1 MSETL
6 GVGNKGRETQ
16 SQIET
21 LSMETLAGEGIMKK
35 TKPRTILLV
44 DDEPMWLDA
53 MRMVLKDEG
62 YKTITVTS
70 GEEALLK
77 LQTRKPDLIMTDVRM
92 PVMNG
97 FDLFQKI
104 REIPKLARVP
114 IVFMSSIDD
123 YYARRTAKELGAQGY
138 ITKPSFSEDLKRS
151 VESLFKELPK
161 VNILSPPGARNS

>member
-1 MSETL
+1 M
-6 GVGNKGRETQ
+6 
-16 SQIET
+16 
-21 LSMETLAGEGIMKK
+21 MKK
-35 TKPRTILLV
+35 VKPRTILLV

-53 MRMVLKDEG
+53 MRMILKDEG

-77 LQTRKPDLIMTDVRM
+77 LQKRKPDLIMTDVRM
-92 PVMNG
+92 PIMNG
-97 FDLFQKI
+97 FDLYQKI

-138 ITKPSFSEDLKRS
+138 VTKPNLSEDLRKS
-151 VESLFKELPK
+151 VKGFFEELPRMD
-161 VNILSPPGARNS
+161 VLGSPGAKKS

>member
-1 MSETL
+1 
-6 GVGNKGRETQ
+6 
-16 SQIET
+16 
-21 LSMETLAGEGIMKK
+21 MKK
-35 TKPRTILLV
+35 SRAQTILLV
-44 DDEPMWLDA
+44 DDEPLWLDA
-53 MRMVLKDEG
+53 MKIVLKDEG
-62 YKTITVTS
+62 YRTITVTS

-123 YYARRTAKELGAQGY
+123 YFAKRTARELGAQGY
-138 ITKPSFSEDLKRS
+138 ITKPSFTEDLKRS
-151 VESLFKELPK
+151 VESFLREPPK
-161 VNILSPPGARNS
+161 VDLPGPLSTKKN

>member
-1 MSETL
+1 
-6 GVGNKGRETQ
+6 
-16 SQIET
+16 
-21 LSMETLAGEGIMKK
+21 METFTGEIKMKK
-35 TKPRTILLV
+35 SRAQTILLV
-44 DDEPMWLDA
+44 DDEPLWLDA
-53 MRMVLKDEG
+53 MKIVLKDEG
-62 YKTITVTS
+62 YRTITVTS

-123 YYARRTAKELGAQGY
+123 YFAKRTARELGAQGY
-138 ITKPSFSEDLKRS
+138 ITKPSFTEDLKRS
-151 VESLFKELPK
+151 VESFLREPPK
-161 VNILSPPGARNS
+161 VDLPGPLSTKKN

>member
-1 MSETL
+1 
-6 GVGNKGRETQ
+6 
-16 SQIET
+16 
-21 LSMETLAGEGIMKK
+21 MKK
-35 TKPRTILLV
+35 SKAQTILLV

-53 MRMVLKDEG
+53 MRTVLKDEG
-62 YKTITVTS
+62 YRTITVTS

-97 FDLFQKI
+97 FDLYQKI

-123 YYARRTAKELGAQGY
+123 YYAKRTAKELGAQGY
-138 ITKPSFSEDLKRS
+138 ITKPSFSEDLRKS
-151 VESLFKELPK
+151 MKSFFEELPK
-161 VNILSPPGARNS
+161 MNIPSSPAKNS

>member
-1 MSETL
+1 
-6 GVGNKGRETQ
+6 
-16 SQIET
+16 
-21 LSMETLAGEGIMKK
+21 MKK
-35 TKPRTILLV
+35 EKPRTILLV

-53 MRMVLKDEG
+53 MKIVLKDEG

-97 FDLFQKI
+97 FDLYQKI

-123 YYARRTAKELGAQGY
+123 YYAKRTAKELGAQGY
-138 ITKPSFSEDLKRS
+138 ITKPSLTEDLKKS
-151 VESLFKELPK
+151 VESFFKEVPK
-161 VNILSPPGARNS
+161 VNLSSLTGAKND